1 MDNPGF
7 LIEYHLWAHKKMF
20 RQLAD
25 LTAEDWNKNT
35 GGSWASLKALYQHLL
50 EADYRWLMRWKGVPF
65 ADIPPHF
72 VVGGYESLE
81 TLWLPQ
87 LDELLTVAGQF
98 IAGDAG
104 QLVNFVTGKGLH
116 VTQPWWQTLYQ
127 VVNHGT
133 YHRGQVTNALRILNR
148 QPATTDIFLFFL
160 EKEKAL
166 SSPS

>member
-7 LIEYHLWAHKKMF
+7 LIEYHLWAHKRVF

-25 LTAEDWNKNT
+25 LSAEDWSKDT
-35 GGSWASLKALYQHLL
+35 GGSFSSLKALYQHLL
-50 EADYRWLMRWKGVPF
+50 EADYRWLQRWKGVPF

-72 VVGGYESLE
+72 VVEGCESLE

-87 LDELLTVAGQF
+87 LDEMLVVAGRF
-98 IAGDAG
+98 IATDAG
-104 QLVNFVTGKGLH
+104 QLVKFVTGKGLH

-133 YHRGQVTNALRILNR
+133 YHRGQVTNALRMLNK
-148 QPATTDIFLFFL
+148 QPVGTDIFLFFL
-160 EKEKAL
+160 EKEKAQ
-166 SSPS
+166 